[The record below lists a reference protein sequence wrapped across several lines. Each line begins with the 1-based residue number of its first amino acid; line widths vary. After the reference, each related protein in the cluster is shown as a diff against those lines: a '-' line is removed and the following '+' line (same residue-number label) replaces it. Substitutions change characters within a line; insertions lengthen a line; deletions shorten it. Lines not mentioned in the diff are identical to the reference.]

1 MPDSVIT
8 ELLIKLGVGAL
19 GYVIA
24 WIVYRDNKI
33 LREENSKI
41 RDKVLAAFI
50 GEAEIKIRQ
59 EIAITTLSQ
68 GVSTL
73 IQAVGK
79 LK

>member
-1 MPDSVIT
+1 MGI
-8 ELLIKLGVGAL
+8 LIKLGVGAL

-24 WIVYRDNKI
+24 WVVYRDNKV
-33 LREENSKI
+33 LREENNTI
-41 RDKVLAAFI
+41 RDKILVAFV
-50 GEAEIKIRQ
+50 GEAQIKIRQ
-59 EIAITTLSQ
+59 EIALTTLSQ

>member
-1 MPDSVIT
+1 MDSVLVGI
-8 ELLIKLGVGAL
+8 LGQLGVAAL

-24 WIVYRDNKI
+24 FIVYRDNKV
-33 LREENSKI
+33 LREENNTI
-41 RDKVLAAFI
+41 RDKILAAFV

-59 EIAITTLSQ
+59 EIALTTLSQ

>member
-1 MPDSVIT
+1 MDSVLVGI
-8 ELLIKLGVGAL
+8 LIKLGVGAL

-24 WIVYRDNKI
+24 WVVYRDNKV
-33 LREENSKI
+33 LREENNTI
-41 RDKVLAAFI
+41 RDKILVAFV
-50 GEAEIKIRQ
+50 GEAQIKIRQ
-59 EIAITTLSQ
+59 EIALTTLSQ

>member
-1 MPDSVIT
+1 MDSVLAGI
-8 ELLIKLGVGAL
+8 LIKLGVGAL

-24 WIVYRDNKI
+24 WIVYLDNKA
-33 LREENSKI
+33 LRAENNKI
-41 RDKVLAAFI
+41 RDKILAAFV